1 MKITIVGTGYV
12 GLVTGVGL
20 AAVGHTVTCVDR
32 DKRKIEGIERSSAPF
47 YEPGLDELLV
57 EQRAAGRLLAST
69 NLEDSLR
76 GSDVSIIAVGTPSN
90 ETGIDLSY
98 IRQAAQDIGS
108 QLPTIGT
115 YHVVVVK
122 STVVPTTT
130 DTVVRG
136 ELEAAS
142 GMVSGR
148 DFGLAMNPEFLS
160 EGRAVEDFTKPDRI
174 VIGASTARAG
184 AILADVYAK
193 FNCPVL
199 QTTPR
204 NAEMVKYAANALQA
218 TLISFSNE
226 IAGICETVSGLD
238 EGTVMRGVHLDKCWG
253 APNGDGKSRFAGAV
267 TYLRAGIGFGGSCF
281 PKDLRA
287 LRAFAL
293 NQGAEVSILSSVLKV
308 NEERAGRVVDLLAS
322 HFGVLRDKRIAVL
335 GLAFKPET
343 DDVRESP
350 GVRISKL
357 LLRRS
362 AEVVVHDPLVRID
375 AVRDQLGTGVT
386 QAPDVATAASGADA
400 IVIATGWDAYRQLDW
415 ADITSRM
422 RSPVIFDGRQVMSAN
437 HLDDGTTV
445 LAPGQRPERVG
456 ATIANRQTIDA
467 AMVLQGSGT

>member
-20 AAVGHTVTCVDR
+20 AAVGHTVTCVDN
-32 DKRKIEGIERSSAPF
+32 DKHKIEVIERGGAPF
-47 YEPGLDELLV
+47 YEPGLEELLV
-57 EQRAAGRLLAST
+57 EQRAAGRLLVST

-98 IRQAAQDIGS
+98 IRQAARDIGS

-174 VIGASTARAG
+174 VIGASSARASTL
-184 AILADVYAK
+184 LADMYAR
-193 FNCPVL
+193 FNCPIL

-226 IAGICETVSGLD
+226 IAGICETVFGLD
-238 EGTVMRGVHLDKCWG
+238 EETVMRGVHLDKCWA
-253 APNGDGKSRFAGAV
+253 APSHDGKWRFAGAV
-267 TYLRAGIGFGGSCF
+267 AYLRAGVGFGGSCF

-287 LRAFAL
+287 LRAFARDA
-293 NQGAEVSILSSVLKV
+293 GAEVPILNSVLKV
-308 NEERAGRVVDLLAS
+308 NEARAGRVVDLLAS
-322 HFGVLRDKRIAVL
+322 HVGMLRDKRVAVL
-335 GLAFKPET
+335 GLAFKPAT

-350 GVRISKL
+350 GVRIAKL
-357 LLRRS
+357 LLQRG
-362 AEVVVHDPLVRID
+362 ADVVLHDPLVQID
-375 AVRDQLGTGVT
+375 AVRDQLGAGVT
-386 QAPDVATAASGADA
+386 QAHDVAAAASGADA

-415 ADITSRM
+415 ADIASRM
-422 RSPVIFDGRQVMSAN
+422 RSPIVFDGRQVMPAS
-437 HLDDGTTV
+437 HLDSGTTR
-445 LAPGQRPERVG
+445 LAPGRRPVRVG
-456 ATIANRQTIDA
+456 A
-467 AMVLQGSGT
+467 

>member
-32 DKRKIEGIERSSAPF
+32 DKRKIEVIERSSAPF

-98 IRQAAQDIGS
+98 IRQAARDIGS

-193 FNCPVL
+193 FNCPIL

-293 NQGAEVSILSSVLKV
+293 NQGAEVPILSSVLKI

-445 LAPGQRPERVG
+445 LAPGQRPERVS
-456 ATIANRQTIDA
+456 ATIANRRTIDA
-467 AMVLQGSGT
+467 AMALQGSGT

>member
-32 DKRKIEGIERSSAPF
+32 DKRKIEAIESGRAPF
-47 YEPGLDELLV
+47 HEPGLDELLV
-57 EQRAAGRLLAST
+57 RQRASGRLLAST
-69 NLEDSLR
+69 NLEDSLS
-76 GSDVSIIAVGTPSN
+76 GSAVSIIAVGTPSN

-98 IRQAAQDIGS
+98 IRQAARQIGS
-108 QLPTIGT
+108 QLPTLEP

-130 DTVVRG
+130 DTVVRS

-148 DFGLAMNPEFLS
+148 DFGLAINPEFLS

-174 VIGASTARAG
+174 VIGASTARASSL
-184 AILADVYAK
+184 LADMYAK
-193 FNCPVL
+193 FSCPIL

-226 IAGICETVSGLD
+226 IASMCETVPGLD
-238 EGTVMRGVHLDKCWG
+238 EEAVMRGVHLDKCWG
-253 APNGDGKSRFAGAV
+253 TPGSDGKPHFAGV
-267 TYLRAGIGFGGSCF
+267 VSYLRAGIGFGGSCF

-287 LRAFAL
+287 LRAFARSEGIEVPIL
-293 NQGAEVSILSSVLKV
+293 NSVLKV
-308 NEERAGRVVDLLAS
+308 NEERAGRVVDLLTD
-322 HFGVLRDKRIAVL
+322 HIGTLQGKRIAVL

-350 GVRISKL
+350 GVRIAKL
-357 LLRRS
+357 LLLRG
-362 AEVVVHDPLVRID
+362 ADIVLHDPLVRID
-375 AVRDQLGTGVT
+375 AVQDQLGNSIT
-386 QAPDVATAASGADA
+386 QAHDVPAAASGADA
-400 IVIATGWDAYRQLDW
+400 IVIATGWDAYRRLDW
-415 ADITSRM
+415 SDIASRM
-422 RSPVIFDGRQVMSAN
+422 RSPVIFDGRQVVPASQ
-437 HLDDGTTV
+437 LRDGTTL
-445 LAPGQRPERVG
+445 LATGRRTETV
-456 ATIANRQTIDA
+456 DA
-467 AMVLQGSGT
+467 

>member
-20 AAVGHTVTCVDR
+20 AAIGHTVTCVDY
-32 DKRKIEGIERSSAPF
+32 DERKVAVIATGKAPF
-47 YEPGLDELLV
+47 YEPGLDELLA
-57 EQRAAGRLLAST
+57 EQHASGRLQASSS
-69 NLEDSLR
+69 LEESLR
-76 GSDVSIIAVGTPSN
+76 DADVSIIAVGTPSN

-98 IRQAAQDIGS
+98 IRQAARAIGK
-108 QLPTIGT
+108 QLPMIGR

-130 DTVVRG
+130 DTVVRE
-136 ELEAAS
+136 ELEAIS

-174 VIGASTARAG
+174 VIGASTAQAS
-184 AILADVYAK
+184 AVLAEMYAA
-193 FNCPVL
+193 FDCPVL

-226 IAGICETVSGLD
+226 IAGICESVSGLD
-238 EGTVMRGVHLDKCWG
+238 EATVMRGVHLDKCWS
-253 APNGDGKSRFAGAV
+253 APGSNDKSRFAGAV
-267 TYLRAGIGFGGSCF
+267 SYLRAGIGFGGSCF

-287 LRAFAL
+287 LRAFARSKGADVPIL
-293 NQGAEVSILSSVLKV
+293 NSVLQV
-308 NEERAGRVVDLLAS
+308 NEERARRVVDLLA
-322 HFGVLRDKRIAVL
+322 GQVGALYDKRIAVL

-357 LLRRS
+357 LLQRG
-362 AEVVVHDPLVRID
+362 ADVVLHDPMVQVD
-375 AVRDQLGTGVT
+375 AVRDQLGMSIT
-386 QAPDVATAASGADA
+386 QAHDVATAASGADA

-415 ADITSRM
+415 DDIAARM
-422 RSPVIFDGRQVMSAN
+422 RSPIVFDGRQVMSTD
-437 HLDDGTTV
+437 HHEGTTL
-445 LAPGQRPERVG
+445 LAPGRRPEGIG
-456 ATIANRQTIDA
+456 A
-467 AMVLQGSGT
+467 